1 MTFPTRPLPVRFAD
15 AAHAVFGPSGF
26 KELRG
31 RGVKAVHPGAEAAHP
46 ETGYRLRTEAEQLTG
61 VTYL

>member
-46 ETGYRLRTEAEQLTG
+46 ETGYRL
-61 VTYL
+61 